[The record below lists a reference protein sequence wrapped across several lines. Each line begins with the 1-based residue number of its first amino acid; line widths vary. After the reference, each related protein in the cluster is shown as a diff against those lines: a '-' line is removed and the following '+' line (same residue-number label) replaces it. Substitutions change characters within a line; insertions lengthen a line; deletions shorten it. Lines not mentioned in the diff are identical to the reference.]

1 MTTLILIVALCAL
14 ALIAREFLRDR
25 DLPSSSVARSSTPPV
40 TRQPGPRL
48 NGRLVQ
54 PAPVTRSARR
64 PFARSPS
71 PARSRLQNGVKVTAV
86 SNGRAVIP
94 DDAIGLACL
103 RPIAECSLGDRCVC
117 LGRQEL
123 RTGNRL

>member
-1 MTTLILIVALCAL
+1 MTTLILIVAFCAL

-25 DLPSSSVARSSTPPV
+25 DTPSGSVPRTSSPPTP
-40 TRQPGPRL
+40 RQPGPRL
-48 NGRLVQ
+48 KGRLIQ
-54 PAPVTRSARR
+54 PEPVTRRAR
-64 PFARSPS
+64 PFVPSPS
-71 PARSRLQNGVKVTAV
+71 RSLLQNGVKVAAV
-86 SNGRAVIP
+86 KNGRAVIP